1 MNLKVNLFQK
11 SSSKSYDILTML
23 EVSFK
28 IYERKQIYVQ
38 SYRILSFLSTIVNFH
53 EWISLK
59 CKIMVLFQLHKKKK
73 KFFANLFSEKFS

>member
-28 IYERKQIYVQ
+28 IYERK
-38 SYRILSFLSTIVNFH
+38 
-53 EWISLK
+53 
-59 CKIMVLFQLHKKKK
+59 
-73 KFFANLFSEKFS
+73 